1 MRLKTLFVL
10 NTIVSVPFGMGS
22 VVAPHLFLSLF
33 GATLGPAGAVMM
45 QYGGAWLIALG
56 LLTWLTRDA
65 TESEAGHSMTGQYIA
80 GRYIALALLIGYL
93 IALVVSVLGQLSG
106 ALNALGWMPVLIQV
120 VFAAGLGYS
129 LVAGRGVASPSAS
142 RS

>member
-65 TESEAGHSMTGQYIA
+65 AESEAGHSIS

>member
-65 TESEAGHSMTGQYIA
+65 AESEAGHSMTGQ
-80 GRYIALALLIGYL
+80 YIALALLIGYL